1 MVSSASDL
9 ICSMKSYMETVF
21 PNGHITVINLLMRLF
36 IFSYT
41 HAQLSTIMLQL
52 VVLEGVLAMD
62 KDRILNIQIFKNSHA
77 NPYVYI
83 LMCITYVCYIHT
95 LVQSCFQLQFLT
107 FDDLVCCEST
117 FICWRFAQRIER
129 HGLQH
134 AATHY
139 SILQNC

>member
-1 MVSSASDL
+1 
-9 ICSMKSYMETVF
+9 METVF

-83 LMCITYVCYIHT
+83 LMCITYVC
-95 LVQSCFQLQFLT
+95 V
-107 FDDLVCCEST
+107 
-117 FICWRFAQRIER
+117 
-129 HGLQH
+129 
-134 AATHY
+134 Y
-139 SILQNC
+139 SYVSAVMFSIAVLDF